1 MWEEKKNKKK
11 KRKKRKKKTKKNKK
25 EKKNGPGFIFA
36 NRFPL
41 FIAVSLSNPS
51 SVVIFNKTNEEKEL
65 VFTLRSICPV
75 RFS

>member
-1 MWEEKKNKKK
+1 MLSHVMAGDSFMGGGG
-11 KRKKRKKKTKKNKK
+11 RG
-25 EKKNGPGFIFA
+25 GPGFIFA

>member
-1 MWEEKKNKKK
+1 MLSHVMAGDSFMGGGAGGGG
-11 KRKKRKKKTKKNKK
+11 RG
-25 EKKNGPGFIFA
+25 GPGFIFA